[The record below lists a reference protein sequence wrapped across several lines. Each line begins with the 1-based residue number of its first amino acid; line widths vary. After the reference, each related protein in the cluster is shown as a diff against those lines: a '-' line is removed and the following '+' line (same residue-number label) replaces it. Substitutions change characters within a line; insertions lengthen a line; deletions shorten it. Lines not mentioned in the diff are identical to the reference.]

1 MRVKRFCFHSASLNA
16 YENPVGTSRI
26 RTDPDRILPRPPK
39 IPGRLCDNGTLYLR
53 VTIKTK
59 TMKREENNRL
69 AEQSIDRAIES
80 VTDGIVIL
88 YKDHL
93 SMDAFRVYVRKGG
106 KAVKPEKKYRYKWN
120 DEKKNYEILEEE
132 SAKWDCGSD
141 DYREVNMVGSSNYY
155 GSVGLI
161 DTVKLLYEKH
171 GLPVYYLNIGWCTFP
186 QAWRDMSSFI
196 DCIKR
201 CVSFEVNLLEC
212 DYTPCK
218 LKELED

>member
-1 MRVKRFCFHSASLNA
+1 MPPLNA

-26 RTDPDRILPRPPK
+26 RTDPDRILPHPPK
-39 IPGRLCDNGTLYLR
+39 IPDGSCDNGYPYLR
-53 VTIKTK
+53 AVKQIET

-93 SMDAFRVYVRKGG
+93 SMDAFRVYVRKDG

-120 DEKKNYEILEEE
+120 DEKKNYEIIEEE
-132 SAKWDCGSD
+132 FAKWDDGSD
-141 DYREVNMVGSSNYY
+141 DYREVIMVGSSSYY

-186 QAWRDMSSFI
+186 QAWCDMSSFI

-201 CVSFEVNLLEC
+201 SVPFEIDLIEC

-218 LKELED
+218 PKELED